1 MVRLNFIP
9 LFSHPI
15 LNYDY
20 DSKNRAGELLVAIPP
35 DERRRAASFMHSTPA
50 RPSHAPR
57 TSLSFSE
64 AETDPAG
71 SIIDAEADEEEA
83 DLLEVAKTYFA
94 MKELDRAGHLLR
106 GCKGPKA
113 RFLSIYC
120 RFLVGLFFGPV
131 GADED

>member
-1 MVRLNFIP
+1 MVRP
-9 LFSHPI
+9 TFSSFFPHP
-15 LNYDY
+15 NHPYGF
-20 DSKNRAGELLVAIPP
+20 NRAGELLVAIPP
-35 DERRRAASFMHSTPA
+35 EERRRAASFMHSTPA

-64 AETDPAG
+64 AETDAG
-71 SIIDAEADEEEA
+71 GSLIDAETDEEEA

-120 RFLVGLFFGPV
+120 RFLVGPFLVPQV
-131 GADED
+131 NMQTQLL